1 MGDSWLNEAERSLQ
15 PGFIKRLMMLAFLL
29 PPLLVLESDR
39 EDGRPDRKVRPPAT
53 AMIEATPL
61 PIPANKVG
69 LGGLWE
75 LRSSERRFGG
85 LSGLAL
91 DKGGFLAVT
100 DSGVIVRWPGPGG
113 LASFQDLPD
122 GPGPPQW
129 KISRDAEA
137 ISRDVAGRGW
147 WVAFEQTHGIWLF
160 DHKLERAV
168 GRRDVRLRTWW
179 RNWGV
184 EAALSLRDGLLLLP
198 EGGAEAILLRN
209 GREERKPL
217 EVDGAISDA
226 AILGGPAPSI
236 VAAVRKVR
244 PWGISNSL
252 GTLKTGDRLTVRE
265 WGTLPLGRRDNVEG
279 IALERRPDGRDRLW
293 FVTDNDFDRRTLLGW
308 VDVTH
313 EASASARASG
323 NR

>member
-75 LRSSERRFGG
+75 LRSS
-85 LSGLAL
+85 
-91 DKGGFLAVT
+91 
-100 DSGVIVRWPGPGG
+100 
-113 LASFQDLPD
+113 D

-313 EASASARASG
+313 EAPASARASG